1 MTITRKYWIAGLL
14 AVSAVALSS
23 LVPGGP
29 IETRSFA
36 HIHPIVLGSFNT
48 FLTMLSLLSLLL
60 VYFVWQSRRW
70 AFGGAAVCGLSYFL
84 VYGLDLAQVFP
95 VSPDAMPA
103 ALLII
108 EVLGTVLSVPL
119 TLLAGQAVRQ
129 STQPLGDAPS
139 YAPEGTAIALPNT
152 SQIVTGKRLGYALVL
167 GSLAIGI
174 ITFATRSAM
183 GL

>member
-1 MTITRKYWIAGLL
+1 L

-36 HIHPIVLGSFNT
+36 HIHPILLGSFNT
-48 FLTMLSLLSLLL
+48 FLTTLSILSLLL
-60 VYFVWQSRRW
+60 VYFVLQSQRW
-70 AFGGAAVCGLSYFL
+70 ALGAAAVCGLSYFL

-95 VSPDAMPA
+95 VSPDVMPA
-103 ALLII
+103 TLLNI

-119 TLLAGQAVRQ
+119 TLLAGQAARQ
-129 STQPLGDAPS
+129 HTQPSRDTLS
-139 YAPEGTAIALPNT
+139 YASEGTAIALPNPG
-152 SQIVTGKRLGYALVL
+152 QIVTRKRLGFALGL
-167 GSLAIGI
+167 GLLAMSI